1 MELAEHFNIFFK
13 EKVEKL
19 ANMIKKNPNND
30 PFSKLRSK
38 LQGRNL
44 KFILRTVSEK
54 EVLKIIKSL
63 KPKKSFG
70 PDGIT
75 SETLKLGADILV
87 IPLTYIINS
96 SILTGKYPTSWK
108 ISKTV
113 PLFKKGDR
121 KNLKNYR
128 PVSLLSVAGMICE
141 RVIAIQI
148 EKFFEKKSAFW

>member
-1 MELAEHFNIFFK
+1 
-13 EKVEKL
+13 
-19 ANMIKKNPNND
+19 MIKKNPNND

-38 LQGRNL
+38 LQGKNL
-44 KFILRTVSEK
+44 KFNLRTVSEK

-96 SILTGKYPTSWK
+96 SIL
-108 ISKTV
+108 
-113 PLFKKGDR
+113 
-121 KNLKNYR
+121 N
-128 PVSLLSVAGMICE
+128 
-141 RVIAIQI
+141 
-148 EKFFEKKSAFW
+148 